1 MPLYYMNE
9 MSVNSCR
16 KSNNGSGESMKKC
29 KIKSVKLLGKQMTY
43 NVTMKSDQ
51 HNYAI
56 YDEKTGNS
64 VIVANS
70 HSASYAFLAYQTAYL
85 KYYYP
90 IEFMCN
96 LLSSEVNDEDKMR
109 MYLHAV
115 ERMKIICMPPDINKS
130 GLSFSIEK
138 GQHKKTGQ
146 IMDVLRS
153 PMTMLKGVGSKAVQS
168 IVENQPYASLEDFV
182 NKIDARVVNVRVFT
196 TLVNCGC
203 MDSWSK
209 SREVLIKEYPEIK
222 KKLTKDRAKKQKQIE
237 KVNKVGGGSLFGN
250 EFDYYGKNLE
260 L

>member
-1 MPLYYMNE
+1 
-9 MSVNSCR
+9 
-16 KSNNGSGESMKKC
+16 MKKC

-70 HSASYAFLAYQTAYL
+70 HSAAYAFLAYQTAYL

-109 MYLHAV
+109 MYLHAT
-115 ERMKIICMPPDINKS
+115 ERMKIHCLPPDINKS

-138 GQHKKTGQ
+138 GRHTKTGQ
-146 IMDVLRS
+146 IMDVLRK

-196 TLVNCGC
+196 TLVDCGC

>member
-1 MPLYYMNE
+1 
-9 MSVNSCR
+9 
-16 KSNNGSGESMKKC
+16 MKKC
-29 KIKSVKLLGKQMTY
+29 KIKSVRSLGKQMTY

-64 VIVANS
+64 VISLNS
-70 HSASYAFLAYQTAYL
+70 HSAAYAFLAYQTAYL

-138 GQHKKTGQ
+138 RQHKKTGQ

-182 NKIDARVVNVRVFT
+182 NKIDARVVNIKVFN
-196 TLVNCGC
+196 TLVNSDC
-203 MDSWSK
+203 MDSWNQSK
-209 SREVLIKEYPEIK
+209 EMLIKEYPEIK
-222 KKLTKDRAKKQKQIE
+222 TKLTKERNKKKKQIE
-237 KVNKVGGGSLFGN
+237 KINQLGPGSLFG
-250 EFDYYGKNLE
+250 EDFDYSGKNLE
-260 L
+260 I